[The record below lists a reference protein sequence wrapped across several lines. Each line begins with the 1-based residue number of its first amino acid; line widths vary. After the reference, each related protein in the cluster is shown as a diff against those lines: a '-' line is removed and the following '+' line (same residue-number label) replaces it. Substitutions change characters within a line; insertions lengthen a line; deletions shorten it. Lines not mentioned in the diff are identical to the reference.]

1 LVIAV
6 MAPMLITVAILQY
19 QWARELSTSAET
31 QVDSNHDALMTRW
44 VLDLHDQLSAPCIAL
59 QVGPDAGE
67 HDGWSDYLD
76 RYVNWNGIAA
86 AEKNENVSRSSQL
99 VDDVYVWE
107 SSSETKPRLWH
118 FEPSQKKIGES
129 SAPDELIPLLNRLQG
144 KSSSLPSAMNAWRA
158 DGVSPRTRSVDHQY
172 RGMSGWQFDPD
183 VPAFVHPILHHAL
196 PLDSRTPVNRSA
208 VDWII
213 VVLDYAAVR
222 NVLLPELATRYF
234 GGRNGLQY
242 KVAVTAKGTKKPTIL
257 YSSDPVN
264 VSDLVNFSTTIDI
277 FDGARRE
284 SSHPQNSTPE
294 TRSVE
299 DETLRDLYASVS
311 FPVMQSGSAYAGWT
325 LMLQPKNDSGS
336 AMASSFWHRN
346 LVLGGLLLLML
357 VANMVLVVFAIHRAD
372 RFASLQ
378 MEFIA
383 SVSHELRTPLAAIF
397 SAGENL
403 KDGFIPSQNSLAFYG
418 SLITSK
424 SRQLIQL
431 VDRILLFASTL
442 SGKTMYV
449 VRSLAVADVFQTL
462 RKDTAGLLEGLGYT
476 IEQHIEPD
484 LPPVVGDLSGIVA
497 CLQNFVT
504 NATKYGGQDRWVGL
518 SASRHFAGKAEEI
531 QISVQ
536 DHGEGIASADLSHIF
551 EAFYRSPTAVSA
563 QIPGT
568 GLGLAVAKNIAEAMG
583 GRISVQTAVGVGTTF
598 VLHLPAAVET
608 KGQLDG
614 SKVATEAETKHE

>member
-1 LVIAV
+1 
-6 MAPMLITVAILQY
+6 MAPLLITVAILQY
-19 QWARELSTSAET
+19 QWARELSSSAET
-31 QVDSNHDALMTRW
+31 QIDSKLDALMARW
-44 VLDLHDQLSAPCIAL
+44 VLDLDDQLSAPCIAL

-67 HDGWSDYLD
+67 HDSWSDYLD
-76 RYVNWNGIAA
+76 RYVKWNGIAA
-86 AEKNENVSRSSQL
+86 AEKNENVSRSSRL
-99 VDDVYVWE
+99 VNDVYVWE

-118 FEPSQKKIGES
+118 FEPSQKKIGDS
-129 SAPDELIPLLNRLQG
+129 SAPHELIPLLNRLQG
-144 KSSSLPSAMNAWRA
+144 KSSSLRGAVNAWRA
-158 DGVSPRTRSVDHQY
+158 EGVGSDTRSVAHRY
-172 RGMSGWQFDPD
+172 RAMSGWQFDPD
-183 VPAFVHPILHHAL
+183 VPAFAHPILHHAL
-196 PLDSRTPVNRSA
+196 PLDSRTPVNRGA

-234 GGRNGLQY
+234 GRPNGLEY
-242 KVAVTAKGTKKPTIL
+242 KIAVTAKGTNKPTIL

-264 VSDLVNFSTTIDI
+264 VTDLANFSTTIDI
-277 FDGARRE
+277 FDGAHRE
-284 SSHPQNSTPE
+284 SPHPQNSAAE
-294 TRSVE
+294 TRSVD
-299 DETLRDLYASVS
+299 DETFNDLYASVS
-311 FPVMQSGSAYAGWT
+311 FPVMQTSTAYAGWR
-325 LMLQPKNDSGS
+325 LMLQPKNDSGRT
-336 AMASSFWHRN
+336 MASSFWRRN

-357 VANMVLVVFAIHRAD
+357 VANMILVVFAIHRAD

-442 SGKTMYV
+442 SGKTQYV
-449 VRSLAVADVFQTL
+449 VRPLAVADVFQTL

-476 IEQHIEPD
+476 IEQHIEPG
-484 LPPVVGDLSGIVA
+484 LPAVMGDLSGIVA

-518 SASRHFAGKAEEI
+518 SAKRHAVGKAEEI
-531 QISVQ
+531 EISVQ
-536 DHGEGIASADLSHIF
+536 DHGQGIASADLSHIF
-551 EAFYRSPTAVSA
+551 EAFYRSPIAVSA

-568 GLGLAVAKNIAEAMG
+568 GLGLAVAKNIAETMG

-608 KGQLDG
+608 KGQLNG
-614 SKVATEAETKHE
+614 SKLATEAANQHE

>member
-1 LVIAV
+1 
-6 MAPMLITVAILQY
+6 
-19 QWARELSTSAET
+19 
-31 QVDSNHDALMTRW
+31 
-44 VLDLHDQLSAPCIAL
+44 
-59 QVGPDAGE
+59 
-67 HDGWSDYLD
+67 
-76 RYVNWNGIAA
+76 
-86 AEKNENVSRSSQL
+86 
-99 VDDVYVWE
+99 
-107 SSSETKPRLWH
+107 
-118 FEPSQKKIGES
+118 
-129 SAPDELIPLLNRLQG
+129 
-144 KSSSLPSAMNAWRA
+144 
-158 DGVSPRTRSVDHQY
+158 
-172 RGMSGWQFDPD
+172 MSGWQFDPD
-183 VPAFVHPILHHAL
+183 VPAFAHPILHHAL
-196 PLDSRTPVNRSA
+196 PLDSRTPVNRGA

-234 GGRNGLQY
+234 GRPNGLEY
-242 KVAVTAKGTKKPTIL
+242 KIAVTAKGTNKPTIL

-264 VSDLVNFSTTIDI
+264 VTDLANFSTTIDI
-277 FDGARRE
+277 FDGAHRE
-284 SSHPQNSTPE
+284 APHPQNSAAE
-294 TRSVE
+294 TRSVD
-299 DETLRDLYASVS
+299 DENFHDLYASVS
-311 FPVMQSGSAYAGWT
+311 FPVLQTSTAYAGWR
-325 LMLQPKNDSGS
+325 LMLQPKNDSGRT
-336 AMASSFWHRN
+336 MASSFWHRN

-357 VANMVLVVFAIHRAD
+357 VANMTLVVFAIHRAD

-442 SGKTMYV
+442 SGKTQYV
-449 VRSLAVADVFQTL
+449 VRPLAVADVFQTL

-476 IEQHIEPD
+476 IEQHIEPG

-518 SASRHFAGKAEEI
+518 SAQAYPAGKAVEI

-536 DHGEGIASADLSHIF
+536 DHGQGIASADLSHIF

-598 VLHLPAAVET
+598 VLHLPAAVES
-608 KGQLDG
+608 KGQLNG
-614 SKVATEAETKHE
+614 SKLETEAATKHE